1 MSRDPA
7 RQHVP
12 SWSRAAVSWHAGI
25 LLVVSA
31 FLLWWARERPF
42 RGEEIEH
49 VHVAWRV
56 AQGAVPYL
64 DFFEHHH
71 PLLWYL
77 LAGALPWVGESGD
90 TIGVLRLA
98 LVPVALLT
106 LLLTGL
112 LALEATGSRR
122 MAWTAAILLGSTVAF
137 LETGVAVRPDG
148 PMVLFGTLCTVLLLR
163 AQRTGRGLEA
173 ATAGVALGIAF
184 CFLQKAVLLLLA
196 LVLAGM
202 IRKVALG
209 RGVPLRILA
218 WFSLG
223 LGGVVLAGGICL
235 AMAGGL
241 DDYLWTNWVFNA
253 IVSAE
258 LARVPT
264 TGVGLVVNFPY
275 WLLVVVGSV
284 LVITRHRS
292 EDALFTTASIALALF
307 AILAAARAVRWHY
320 LLQAMPMGTVVGG
333 WALQRL
339 FERVR
344 LSPVWRLAVLVTI
357 VAVPLGVLA
366 HSLRRTNERQRAA
379 IDYVLQR
386 SAPGDPMYDPAFRFN
401 LFRPDLHYFA
411 EVPTD
416 RSRLLGWYRRAAGH
430 RLRAYDACQLLREK
444 RPRFV
449 SDVDQQLS
457 VCGQADL
464 YSPTPF
470 EAIYGRDD

>member
-1 MSRDPA
+1 MSPDPV
-7 RQHVP
+7 RQHGP
-12 SWSRAAVSWHAGI
+12 SWSGAAVSWPAGI

-49 VHVAWRV
+49 VHAAWRV

-77 LAGALPWVGESGD
+77 LAGALPWVGESGA
-90 TIGVLRLA
+90 TIPVLRMA
-98 LVPVALLT
+98 LLPVALLT
-106 LLLTGL
+106 LALTGL

-122 MAWTAAILLGSTVAF
+122 IAWTAAILLGSTIAF
-137 LETGVAVRPDG
+137 LETGVAVRPDS
-148 PMVLFGTLCTVLLLR
+148 PMVLFGTLCTFLLLR
-163 AQRTGRGLEA
+163 AQRTGRGFEA
-173 ATAGVALGIAF
+173 AAAGVALGIAF

-196 LVLAGM
+196 LVLAGT

-209 RGVPLRILA
+209 RAIPLPTVA
-218 WFSLG
+218 SFSLG
-223 LGGVVLAGGICL
+223 LGGVVLAGGLFL
-235 AMAGGL
+235 AMVGGL
-241 DDYLWTNWVFNA
+241 DDYLWTNWVFNG

-258 LARVPT
+258 LARIPT
-264 TGVGLVVNFPY
+264 TGVGLVVNLPF
-275 WLLVVVGSV
+275 WLLLVVGSV
-284 LVITRHRS
+284 LVIACQRS
-292 EDALFTTASIALALF
+292 DDALFTTALITLALL
-307 AILAAARAVRWHY
+307 AALAAARAVRWHY
-320 LLQAMPMGTVVGG
+320 LLQAMPMGAVVGG

-339 FERVR
+339 FERAR
-344 LSPVWRLAVLVTI
+344 LSPVSRLAVLLTL

-366 HSLRRTNERQRAA
+366 HSLRRTSDGQRAA
-379 IDYVLQR
+379 IDYVLRR
-386 SAPGDPMYDPAFRFN
+386 SAPGDPMFDPAFRFN

-416 RSRLLGWYRRAAGH
+416 RSRLLEWYRRAAGS
-430 RLRAYDACQLLREK
+430 RLREYDACQLLREK

-449 SDVDQQLS
+449 SDVDHQLS

-464 YSPTPF
+464 YAPTPF